1 MLHVLLTFPLR
12 FVGPDTAI
20 GIRAEHLGTDT
31 VIEVNSRGL
40 INAAAD
46 DRDKLEVQLVDALA
60 LAHGARL
67 RIAETTKTS
76 RVARLTF
83 FATRAAG

>member
-1 MLHVLLTFPLR
+1 
-12 FVGPDTAI
+12 
-20 GIRAEHLGTDT
+20 
-31 VIEVNSRGL
+31 L

-46 DRDKLEVQLVDALA
+46 DRDKIEVQLVDALA

-67 RIAETTKTS
+67 MIVHSDRRS